1 MSHLICP
8 PNSAVYERAQRK
20 NIVIF
25 PVRMK
30 GEFDFSAVFKIARII
45 KKEKYDIVHSHTSHA
60 HSLVMWACLLL
71 RKKPFRIVSRRVDF
85 SIFRHNFLG
94 MNRYKYTKGADH
106 IIAVSHKVKGVLIQ
120 DGVPSRNISIV
131 PDGVDV
137 NRFQNLKGDHLF
149 QEFSFISSCS
159 KSWEI

>member
-1 MSHLICP
+1 MDRFQGIRGNHLLQKKQ
-8 PNSAVYERAQRK
+8 N

-30 GEFDFSAVFKIARII
+30 GEFDLSAAFKIARII

-60 HSLVMWACLLL
+60 HSLVMWASLLL
-71 RKKPFRIVSRRVDF
+71 RKKPVRIVSRRVDF

-106 IIAVSHKVKGVLIQ
+106 IVAVAHKVKDVLIQ
-120 DGVPSRNISIV
+120 DGIPSEKISV
-131 PDGVDV
+131 VHSGADMD
-137 NRFQNLKGDHLF
+137 RFRG
-149 QEFSFISSCS
+149 
-159 KSWEI
+159 